1 MKTEFLH
8 PLADLSS
15 FRPGE
20 EVIQLLP
27 DAEPS
32 LRFLEVLD
40 PDDGEIVDL
49 STGELLRLRQ
59 GWFLPLAKRGELPQ
73 LQDLQSAVKDEVYRN
88 FFTGEIVTICAAE
101 EDSLEVLRQGD
112 CDTRLI
118 ARCCGA
124 HFHRI

>member
-1 MKTEFLH
+1 MNDEFLH
-8 PLADLSS
+8 PSATLSS

-20 EVIQLLP
+20 ELMQLLP

-40 PDDGEIVDL
+40 PELGEVLDL
-49 STGELLRLRQ
+49 STGEISRLEQ
-59 GWFLPLAKRGELPQ
+59 GWFLPLVLRRDLPI
-73 LQDLQSAVKDEVYRN
+73 LQDLQMAKQGEVYRN
-88 FFTGEIVTICAAE
+88 FFTGEIVEIRAAE

-112 CDTRLI
+112 SDTRLI